1 MSDTSCAQ
9 RFGVILKN
17 ASALVGVS
25 TFIVYISVIFRRIAA
40 IKLMKAMRLKITEM
54 YTMKVL
60 TPTKAEAFFKMTPK
74 RWAQLVSL
82 ITQEPGNAHVAPE
95 SDTRSAF
102 VVPNAADDFAAD
114 DGSDLA

>member
-1 MSDTSCAQ
+1 MAHPCAVLL
-9 RFGVILKN
+9 RNSVKVPGWK
-17 ASALVGVS
+17 LVVGKKGN
-25 TFIVYISVIFRRIAA
+25 RKWGDENAA

-60 TPTKAEAFFKMTPK
+60 TPTKAEAFFKTTPK

-95 SDTRSAF
+95 SDTRAAY
-102 VVPNAADDFAAD
+102 VIPNAADDFAAD